1 MINSVNSFEKEFKY
15 KLYRTVYEVVH
26 PTISKKNIS
35 SYRIMFRDDILPVRV
50 FYPKKVSNINKIIF
64 YIPGFGDVTGCTG
77 KYGDICKRMA
87 LKTDTLVIALDM
99 DDIDDSNYLEV
110 YELCHKTCLYLN
122 GELEKL
128 SIEDLKIFLTGDSLG
143 ANIAMSICKDEKFSL
158 YNMILFYP
166 VLSLKCL
173 EREVDYEV
181 SKSLKRY
188 FSDKKLLSN
197 SLVFPLLDTNYKYRN
212 NTLFIVGD
220 ADPIKDD
227 GVNYYNLSRDNNK
240 NNELYVVNMYG
251 HGFLDGIDDIA
262 FGNLFDKVNEFMNN
276 C

>member
-1 MINSVNSFEKEFKY
+1 MISSVNSFEKGFKY

-35 SYRIMFRDDILPVRV
+35 SYRIMFKDDILPVRV

-64 YIPGFGDVTGCTG
+64 YIAGSGDVTGCTG

-99 DDIDDSNYLEV
+99 DDIDDDNYLKV

-122 GELEKL
+122 KELEKL
-128 SIEDLKIFLTGDSLG
+128 NIEDLKIFLTGDSLG
-143 ANIAMSICKDEKFSL
+143 ANMAMSICKDEKFSL

-166 VLSLKCL
+166 VLSSKCL
-173 EREVDYEV
+173 DRDVDYEV
-181 SKSLKRY
+181 LKSLKRY
-188 FSDKKLLSN
+188 FLDKKLLDN
-197 SLVFPLLDTNYKYRN
+197 SLVFPLVDMNYKYKN
-212 NTLFIVGD
+212 NTLLIVGD

-227 GVNYYNLSRDNNK
+227 VLSYYDLNYVG

-251 HGFLDGIDDIA
+251 HGFLDGIDEIA
-262 FGNLFDKVNEFMNN
+262 WDNLFDKINKFMNN

>member
-1 MINSVNSFEKEFKY
+1 MNSVNSFEKGFKY

-35 SYRIMFRDDILPVRV
+35 SYRIMFKDDILPVRV
-50 FYPKKVSNINKIIF
+50 FYPKKVSNINRIIF
-64 YIPGFGDVTGCTG
+64 YIAGFGDVTGCTG
-77 KYGDICKRMA
+77 KYGDICKRIA

-99 DDIDDSNYLEV
+99 DDIDDGNYLEV

-122 GELEKL
+122 DELEKL
-128 SIEDLKIFLTGDSLG
+128 NIDDLKIFLTGDSLG

-166 VLSLKCL
+166 VLSSKCL
-173 EREVDYEV
+173 DRDVDYEV
-181 SKSLKRY
+181 LKSLKRY
-188 FSDKKLLSN
+188 FSDKELLDN
-197 SLVFPLLDTNYKYRN
+197 SLVFPLIDVDYKYKN
-212 NTLFIVGD
+212 NTLLIVGD

-227 GVNYYNLSRDNNK
+227 VLSYYDLNPRD
-240 NNELYVVNMYG
+240 NNELYIVKMYG
-251 HGFLDGIDDIA
+251 HGFLDGIDEIA
-262 FGNLFDKVNEFMNN
+262 LGNLFDKVNEFMNN

>member
-1 MINSVNSFEKEFKY
+1 MMINSVNSFEKGFKY

-35 SYRIMFRDDILPVRV
+35 SYRIMFKDDILPVRV
-50 FYPKKVSNINKIIF
+50 FYPKKVSNINRIIF
-64 YIPGFGDVTGCTG
+64 YIAGFGDVTGCTA
-77 KYGDICKRMA
+77 KYGDICKRIA

-99 DDIDDSNYLEV
+99 DDIDDDNYLDV
-110 YELCHKTCLYLN
+110 YELCYKTCLYLN
-122 GELEKL
+122 EELEKL
-128 SIEDLKIFLTGDSLG
+128 NIDDLKIFLTGDSLG
-143 ANIAMSICKDEKFSL
+143 ANMAMSICKDEEFSS

-166 VLSLKCL
+166 VLSSKCL
-173 EREVDYEV
+173 DREIDYEV
-181 SKSLKRY
+181 LKSLKRH
-188 FSDKKLLSN
+188 FLDKKLLDN
-197 SLVFPLLDTNYKYRN
+197 SLVFPLINTDYKYKN

-227 GVNYYNLSRDNNK
+227 VLSYYDLSHD
-240 NNELYVVNMYG
+240 NNELYIVNMYG

-262 FGNLFDKVNEFMNN
+262 LGNLFDKVNEFMNN

>member
-1 MINSVNSFEKEFKY
+1 MISSVNSFEKGFKY

-35 SYRIMFRDDILPVRV
+35 SYRIMFKDDILPVRV

-64 YIPGFGDVTGCTG
+64 YIAGFGDVTGCTG

-99 DDIDDSNYLEV
+99 DDIDDDNYLKV

-122 GELEKL
+122 KELEKL
-128 SIEDLKIFLTGDSLG
+128 NIEDLKIFLTGDSLG
-143 ANIAMSICKDEKFSL
+143 ANMAMSICKDEKFSL

-166 VLSLKCL
+166 VLSSKCL
-173 EREVDYEV
+173 DRDVDYEV
-181 SKSLKRY
+181 LKSLKRY
-188 FSDKKLLSN
+188 FLDKKLLDN
-197 SLVFPLLDTNYKYRN
+197 SLVFPLVDMNYKYKN
-212 NTLFIVGD
+212 NTLLIVGD

-227 GVNYYNLSRDNNK
+227 VLSYYDLNYVG

-251 HGFLDGIDDIA
+251 HGFLDGIDEIA
-262 FGNLFDKVNEFMNN
+262 WDNLFDKINKFMNN

>member
-1 MINSVNSFEKEFKY
+1 MTNSVNSFEKEFKY

-35 SYRIMFRDDILPVRV
+35 SYRIMFKDDILPVRV
-50 FYPKKVSNINKIIF
+50 FYPKKVSNINRIIF
-64 YIPGFGDVTGCTG
+64 YIAGFGNITGCTG
-77 KYGDICKRMA
+77 KYSDICKKLA
-87 LKTDTLVIALDM
+87 IKTDTLVIAIDM
-99 DDIDDSNYLEV
+99 DDIDDDNYLEV

-122 GELEKL
+122 EELEKL
-128 SIEDLKIFLTGDSLG
+128 NIDDLKIFLTGDSLG

-166 VLSLKCL
+166 VLSSKCL
-173 EREVDYEV
+173 EREIDYEV
-181 SKSLKRY
+181 LKSLKRY

-197 SLVFPLLDTNYKYRN
+197 SLVFPLLDMDYKYKN

-227 GVNYYNLSRDNNK
+227 GVNYYNLSHDNNK